1 MTLSF
6 HDGELS
12 VQAQAGVQEQA
23 HRIGQSIK
31 ATMPIAAQ
39 AFLREQPLALV
50 GARDARGQV
59 WASLLT
65 GAAGFMEPRDERT
78 VHIRATPAPGDP
90 LWDTLRVGAAVGL
103 LAIDLASRRRMRV
116 NGMAALEPD
125 GGFVVH
131 AQQVYANCPKYIQA
145 RHLERVEHAPAR
157 GIAQH
162 GQRLT
167 STQQDWIAGADTL
180 FIASAHPVGG
190 ADVSHRGGR
199 PGFVQVVDATT
210 LLLPDYAGN
219 TMFQTLGNIQA
230 HPQVGLLLL
239 DFAQG
244 GTLQVSGTARIIW
257 DQERVATVAG
267 AQCLV
272 EIHISA
278 TIELAHASSLRA
290 TSVVRSPFNPA

>member
-23 HRIGQSIK
+23 HRIGQSIR
-31 ATMPIAAQ
+31 ATIPSAAQ
-39 AFLREQPLALV
+39 AFLREPPLVLV
-50 GARDARGQV
+50 GSRDTQGHV

-65 GAAGFMEPRDERT
+65 GAPGFVEARDERT
-78 VHIRATPAPGDP
+78 VHIGAMPTPGDP
-90 LWDTLRVGAAVGL
+90 LWGTLRAGAMVGL
-103 LAIDLASRRRMRV
+103 LAIDLATRRRMRV
-116 NGMAALEPD
+116 NGMVARESG
-125 GGFVVH
+125 GGFVVR

-145 RHLERVEHAPAR
+145 RHLEIVAQVPAP

-167 STQQDWIAGADTL
+167 PAQQDWIAGADTL

-199 PGFVQVVDATT
+199 PGFMQIVDTST

-230 HPQVGLLLL
+230 QPQAGLLLL
-239 DFAQG
+239 DFERGA
-244 GTLQVSGTARIIW
+244 TLQLSGTARLIW
-257 DQERVATVAG
+257 DQKRVATFAG
-267 AQCLV
+267 AQRLI
-272 EIHISA
+272 EIRISR
-278 TIELAHASSLRA
+278 TIEIAHASPLRA
-290 TSVVRSPFNPA
+290 TSVARSPFNPE